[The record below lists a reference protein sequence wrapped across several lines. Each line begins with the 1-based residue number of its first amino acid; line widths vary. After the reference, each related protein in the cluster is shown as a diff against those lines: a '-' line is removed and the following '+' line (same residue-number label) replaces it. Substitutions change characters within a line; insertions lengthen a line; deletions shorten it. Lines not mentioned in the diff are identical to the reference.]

1 MEHPQIESYPNK
13 DVMNPDV
20 AVTYRTVNLFS
31 REKRFINFIS
41 DVAHLLKTAR
51 NCLSY
56 LGSGKF
62 TRYMRNRRLF
72 LHWNHISDLFYEDR
86 SIGLHILP
94 KFTFDHIKLT
104 TYSIMNVK

>member
-13 DVMNPDV
+13 DAMNPDV

-72 LHWNHISDLFYEDR
+72 LHCKI
-86 SIGLHILP
+86 LHAYGYNL
-94 KFTFDHIKLT
+94 
-104 TYSIMNVK
+104 